1 MKTKNWTKV
10 VVETP
15 PELID
20 DVSRIL
26 IDYGSSH
33 GVEVAEGETAKV
45 SGYFQG
51 RTIEDMLL
59 LENNAREL
67 AAGQKAKI
75 TFHASPFANQD
86 WVKNSS
92 AHCKPVPISDKLL
105 IVAEWEK
112 EAAAG
117 DSRQLLVLTPGMAFG
132 TGHHETTLGVL
143 ECMSSICDEQVPKRM
158 LDVGCGSGI
167 LSIAGSL
174 LGITNITAFDVDSE
188 AVKIAAEN
196 THENGL
202 DGKVKY
208 FAGEISGVKGKY
220 DLIVAN
226 IVSGVLKD
234 IREDIRDRL
243 MCGGKVILAGILKEQ
258 AYQIRRL
265 YLSHTMMRF
274 VERKEL
280 GEWVIFVFEKV
291 KLPHKYPCPGCEF
304 CQFCSDTR
312 CDACRMRLECK
323 KR

>member
-1 MKTKNWTKV
+1 MKTRNWTKV

-15 PELID
+15 RELID
-20 DVSRIL
+20 EISRIL

-33 GVEVAEGETAKV
+33 GVEVAEGETAHV
-45 SGYFQG
+45 TGYFQEQ
-51 RTIEDMLL
+51 TIEDMLA
-59 LENNAREL
+59 LENNIQDL
-67 AAGQKAKI
+67 ASKKKVEI
-75 TFHASPFANQD
+75 PFHVSPFANQD

-105 IVAEWEK
+105 IVPEWEK
-112 EAAAG
+112 EAAQN
-117 DSRQLLVLTPGMAFG
+117 DPRQVLVLTPGMAFG
-132 TGHHETTLGVL
+132 TGHHETTFGVL
-143 ECMSSICDEQVPKRM
+143 ECMVSICKENVPKRM

-174 LGITNITAFDVDSE
+174 LGIPNITAFDVDSE

-196 THENGL
+196 TCENGL
-202 DGKVKY
+202 EGKVKY

-226 IVSGVLKD
+226 IISGVLKD
-234 IREDIRDRL
+234 IREEIRDRL
-243 MCGGKVILAGILKEQ
+243 MCGGKVILAGILREQ

-323 KR
+323 RE